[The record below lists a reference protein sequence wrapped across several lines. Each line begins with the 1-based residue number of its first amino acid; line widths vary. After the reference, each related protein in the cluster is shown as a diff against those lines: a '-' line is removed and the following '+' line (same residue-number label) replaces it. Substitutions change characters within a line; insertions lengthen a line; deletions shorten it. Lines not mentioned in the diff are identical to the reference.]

1 MKIIVGIKHVPD
13 TETKIK
19 IDSSGTAIDPA
30 AVSKWIISPFDEY
43 ALEEALRMRD
53 AAGEGEV
60 ILVCAGPASAQQT
73 IRQGLAMG
81 GDRAIL
87 VSDDRFD
94 QADGLVRARA
104 LAAVVAEE
112 DPQLV
117 LLGKYGVGT
126 DEGQT
131 GAMLGELLD
140 WPHTFA
146 VSKLEV
152 TDGQF
157 TAEHGI
163 EGAIEVVAGSL
174 PAVITC
180 EKGLNEPRYPSLKG
194 IMQAKK
200 KPISV
205 KPAAELGIDDD
216 QLSRA
221 KMLVWEALELPPE
234 RGGGKILE
242 GAAEDSATELARL
255 LHEDAKVI

>member
-1 MKIIVGIKHVPD
+1 MKILVGIKHVPD

-19 IDSSGTAIDPA
+19 IGGDGTAIDPA
-30 AVSKWIISPFDEY
+30 SVSKWIISPFDEY
-43 ALEEALRMRD
+43 ALEQALRIRD
-53 AAGEGEV
+53 DAGDGEV
-60 ILVCAGPASAQQT
+60 VLVCAGPETAQQT
-73 IRQGLAMG
+73 LRQGLAMG
-81 GDRAIL
+81 ADRAVL
-87 VSDDRFD
+87 VSDERFD

-104 LAAVVAEE
+104 LTAIVKEE
-112 DPQLV
+112 APELV

-146 VSKLEV
+146 VSKLDLA
-152 TDGQF
+152 DGQF

-163 EGAIEVVAGSL
+163 EGAVEVVQGSL

-200 KPISV
+200 KPISI
-205 KPAAELGIDDD
+205 KPSAEVGIDDA
-216 QLSRA
+216 QLGQS
-221 KMLVWEALELPPE
+221 KMLIWEALELPPE
-234 RGGGKILE
+234 RGGGKILDGE
-242 GAAEDSATELARL
+242 AEESAAELVRL
-255 LHEDAKVI
+255 LNEEAKVI

>member
-1 MKIIVGIKHVPD
+1 MKILVGIKHVPD

-19 IDSSGTAIDPA
+19 IGSDGAAIDRA
-30 AVSKWIISPFDEY
+30 AVSKWIISTFDEY

-60 ILVCAGPASAQQT
+60 VLVCAGPEVAQQT

-81 GDRAIL
+81 ADRAIL

-104 LAAVVAEE
+104 LAAVVKEE
-112 DPQLV
+112 APQLV

-131 GAMLGELLD
+131 GAMLGELLN

-146 VSKLEV
+146 VSELEV
-152 TDGQF
+152 AEGQF

-205 KPAAELGIDDD
+205 KPAAELGIDDA
-216 QLSRA
+216 QLEQD

-234 RGGGKILE
+234 RGGGKILDGDAE
-242 GAAEDSATELARL
+242 ESAAELARL